1 MTQGL
6 SSQGLLILI
15 VPPNLEEMLVDF
27 LLQQTTVSGFTSSKV
42 NGHGAVNA
50 LANGGASAE
59 LSMVEQ
65 VTGRQQRVQFMLH
78 ATIIDL
84 QQLVITLKTRFKSS
98 DVHCLLLPMVD
109 IPAA

>member
-27 LLQQTTVSGFTSSKV
+27 LLLQTTVAGFTSSKV
-42 NGHGAVNA
+42 NGHGTVSGD
-50 LANGGASAE
+50 ANTE

-78 ATIIDL
+78 ATISDL
-84 QQLVITLKTRFKSS
+84 QNLVIALKTTFRSS
-98 DVHCLLLPMVD
+98 DVHCILLPMID
-109 IPAA
+109 IPPI

>member
-27 LLQQTTVSGFTSSKV
+27 LLLQTAVAGFTSSKV
-42 NGHGAVNA
+42 NGHGTVNA
-50 LANGGASAE
+50 MVNGGGSAE

-65 VTGRQQRVQFMLH
+65 VTGRQRRVQFMLH
-78 ATIIDL
+78 AAVDDL
-84 QQLVITLKTRFKSS
+84 QHLVIALKTTFKSS
-98 DVHCLLLPMVD
+98 DVHCMLLPMLD
-109 IPAA
+109 IPAI

>member
-27 LLQQTTVSGFTSSKV
+27 LLQQTAVSGFTSSKV
-42 NGHGAVNA
+42 NGHGNVNA
-50 LANGGASAE
+50 TVNGDASAE

-78 ATIIDL
+78 AGLDNL
-84 QQLVITLKTRFKSS
+84 QNLVVTLKTTFKSS
-98 DVHCLLLPMVD
+98 DVHCILLPMAD
-109 IPAA
+109 IPAI

>member
-27 LLQQTTVSGFTSSKV
+27 LLQQTAVSGFTSSKV
-42 NGHGAVNA
+42 NGHGTVN
-50 LANGGASAE
+50 GEASAE

-78 ATIIDL
+78 AAVTDL
-84 QQLVITLKTRFKSS
+84 QALVITLKTTFRSS
-98 DVHCLLLPMVD
+98 DVHCILLPMVD
-109 IPAA
+109 IPAM

>member
-27 LLQQTTVSGFTSSKV
+27 LLQQTTVSGFNSSKV
-42 NGHGAVNA
+42 NGHGTVNA
-50 LANGGASAE
+50 LANGGGGAE

-78 ATIIDL
+78 ATISDL
-84 QQLVITLKTRFKSS
+84 QQLVITLKTTFKSS
-98 DVHCLLLPMVD
+98 DVHCMLLPMVD
-109 IPAA
+109 IPEA

>member
-27 LLQQTTVSGFTSSKV
+27 LLLQTQISGFTSSKV

-50 LANGGASAE
+50 PLNGDARAE
-59 LSMVEQ
+59 LSIVEQ

-78 ATIIDL
+78 ASIADL
-84 QQLVITLKTRFKSS
+84 QAVVIALKTSFKSS
-98 DVHCLLLPMVD
+98 DVHCILLPMVD
-109 IPAA
+109 IPAI

>member
-1 MTQGL
+1 
-6 SSQGLLILI
+6 
-15 VPPNLEEMLVDF
+15 
-27 LLQQTTVSGFTSSKV
+27 
-42 NGHGAVNA
+42 
-50 LANGGASAE
+50 
-59 LSMVEQ
+59 MVEQ